1 MVVNLHAI
9 KEILLKQMPD
19 AKVEIIDTVGD
30 GNHFEA
36 TIVSDIFLNKNDIQR
51 HKIVYDAL
59 GSIVGNEL
67 HALSINT
74 KTFTE
79 EGNNPHNTTN
89 TSIKDLYNDT
99 LKKLDE
105 VIHKYDIILFMKG
118 TKLAPMCGFSAT
130 VCNILNSLD
139 VQFEDVN
146 VLSSEEIRENIKVY
160 SNWPTIPQLYI
171 KGEFIGGCDIVRN
184 MYSEGTLSDLLKKHN
199 LLG

>member
-9 KEILLKQMPD
+9 KEILLKQLPD

-36 TIVSDIFLNKNDIQR
+36 TIVSDVFLNKNDIQR
-51 HKIVYDAL
+51 HKIIYDAL

-74 KTFTE
+74 KTFSE
-79 EGNNPHNTTN
+79 NTTIGEKLQSS
-89 TSIKDLYNDT
+89 TKDLYNDT
-99 LKKLDE
+99 LKKIDE
-105 VIHKYDIILFMKG
+105 VIHKYDVILFMKG

-130 VCNILNSLD
+130 VCNILNSLN
-139 VQFEDVN
+139 VHFEDVN

-184 MYSEGTLSDLLKKHN
+184 MYSDGTLSDLLKKHN

>member
-9 KEILLKQMPD
+9 KEILLKQIPD

-36 TIVSDIFLNKNDIQR
+36 TIVSDVFLNKNDIQR
-51 HKIVYDAL
+51 HKIIYDAL

-74 KTFTE
+74 KTFSE
-79 EGNNPHNTTN
+79 NTTIGEKLQSS
-89 TSIKDLYNDT
+89 TKDLYNDT
-99 LKKLDE
+99 LKKIDE
-105 VIHKYDIILFMKG
+105 VIHKYDVILFMKG

-130 VCNILNSLD
+130 VCNILNSLN
-139 VQFEDVN
+139 VHFEDVN

-184 MYSEGTLSDLLKKHN
+184 MYSDGTLSDLLKKHN